1 MASCSENKENMY
13 FLKWRN
19 TFLKT
24 LRRLIRQKTAFA
36 EQCYG
41 DWEEN
46 IVKCMN
52 QIAFNGEAELS
63 MAEPAGMVGGWWR
76 ERRGMQKGLPKSH
89 EDWIVA
95 VHKPLAKWKLQLL
108 SPTAALQ

>member
-1 MASCSENKENMY
+1 MK
-13 FLKWRN
+13 KRKQN

-36 EQCYG
+36 EQCCG

-52 QIAFNGEAELS
+52 QIAFNGEAEMS
-63 MAEPAGMVGGWWR
+63 MAEPAGIVEGEG
-76 ERRGMQKGLPKSH
+76 EGRGMQKRFAKSH

-95 VHKPLAKWKLQLL
+95 VQKPLA
-108 SPTAALQ
+108 